1 MFYTI
6 GKDTVT
12 FSFDKGSDEV
22 LFKLALDDFLM
33 SMLNPLLG
41 PPEFHKR
48 ETCLEVSFK
57 VLASG
62 NIAYTG
68 ISRFCQTVLQK
79 HCMSFFHLLPKVFIH
94 FNYRAKPDLFD
105 DSVVIH
111 NFMFVWDN
119 AVSGNIRD
127 TYTARISKYLSDL
140 IPAYVVKSSVIVSRG
155 NIQRFKVVTQSGKG
169 FDKLDTLES
178 LFSSLI

>member
-12 FSFDKGSDEV
+12 FSFDTGSDEV
-22 LFKLALDDFLM
+22 LFKLALDDFLLA
-33 SMLNPLLG
+33 MLNPLLG
-41 PPEFHKR
+41 PPEFNKND
-48 ETCLEVSFK
+48 TKVEVSFK

-68 ISRFCQTVLQK
+68 ISRFCQAILQK
-79 HCMSFFHLLPKVFIH
+79 YCMSFFHLLPKVFIH

-105 DSVVIH
+105 GSVVVH
-111 NFMFVWDN
+111 NFMFVW
-119 AVSGNIRD
+119 AEYVSGSIRD
-127 TYTARISKYLSDL
+127 TYTSRISKYLSDL
-140 IPAYVVKSSVIVSRG
+140 IPAHVVKSSVIIARG
-155 NIQRFKVVTQSGKG
+155 NVQRFRVITQSGKG
-169 FDKLDTLES
+169 FDRLDVLES

>member
-1 MFYTI
+1 MFYAI
-6 GKDTVT
+6 DKDVVRFT
-12 FSFDKGSDEV
+12 FDIGSDEV
-22 LFKLALDDFLM
+22 LFKLALNDFIV

-41 PPEFHKR
+41 PPEFEKKDGSMDV
-48 ETCLEVSFK
+48 CFK

-62 NIAYTG
+62 NLAYTG
-68 ISRFCQTVLQK
+68 ISRFCQAVQQK

-94 FNYRAKPDLFD
+94 FNYTVRPDWFD
-105 DSVVIH
+105 EGAVVH
-111 NFMFVWDN
+111 SFRFVWMPE
-119 AVSGNIRD
+119 VSGSIKD

-140 IPAYVVKSSVIVSRG
+140 IPAHVVKSSVIVSRG
-155 NIQRFKVVTQSGKG
+155 NIQRFKVITQSGKG